1 MTAEPPGKRLDRWRQ
16 DDGWRAALRPSS
28 ESLMTP
34 CACWRRRSSPGIRPS
49 PQGVVADAV
58 GVKQSTITNV
68 LKGHQTSVVTLAMIA
83 RVVMPMVSANDG
95 RRLQNILTLVETFMR
110 KPRPTPPT
118 TR

>member
-1 MTAEPPGKRLDRWRQ
+1 MTRGLTHEQRLTYE
-16 DDGWRAALRPSS
+16 ALRMLTAQVLARYP
-28 ESLMTP
+28 T
-34 CACWRRRSSPGIRPS
+34 I

-68 LKGHQTSVVTLAMIA
+68 LKGRQTSVVTVAMIA
-83 RVVMPMVSANDG
+83 RVVMPMVSADDE
-95 RRLQNILTLVETFMR
+95 RRLQNILTLVEPFMR

>member
-1 MTAEPPGKRLDRWRQ
+1 MARSLTPEQRVAYD
-16 DDGWRAALRPSS
+16 ALRMLAAQVLAGYP
-28 ESLMTP
+28 T
-34 CACWRRRSSPGIRPS
+34 I

-68 LKGHQTSVVTLAMIA
+68 LKGRQTSVVTLAMIA

-95 RRLQNILTLVETFMR
+95 RRLQKILTLVETFMR

>member
-1 MTAEPPGKRLDRWRQ
+1 MARSLTPEQRVAYD
-16 DDGWRAALRPSS
+16 ALRMLAAQVLAGYP
-28 ESLMTP
+28 T
-34 CACWRRRSSPGIRPS
+34 I

-68 LKGHQTSVVTLAMIA
+68 LKGRQTSVVTLAMIA

>member
-1 MTAEPPGKRLDRWRQ
+1 MARSLTPEQRVAYD
-16 DDGWRAALRPSS
+16 ALRMLAAQVLAGYP
-28 ESLMTP
+28 T
-34 CACWRRRSSPGIRPS
+34 I

-68 LKGHQTSVVTLAMIA
+68 LKGRQTSVVTLAMIA
-83 RVVMPMVSANDG
+83 RVVVPMVSGNDG
-95 RRLQNILTLVETFMR
+95 RRLQNRLTLVETFMR